1 LNSAGDCLS
10 RERRDSSGSDRTEQ
24 KVLPQVVN
32 PPKIRGRQAFN
43 DLLLQMEQ
51 ERHRELGW
59 LGERQAVSK
68 FSQRGRIQVKPSSS
82 FIS

>member
-1 LNSAGDCLS
+1 
-10 RERRDSSGSDRTEQ
+10 
-24 KVLPQVVN
+24 LPQVVN

-59 LGERQAVSK
+59 LGECQAVSK